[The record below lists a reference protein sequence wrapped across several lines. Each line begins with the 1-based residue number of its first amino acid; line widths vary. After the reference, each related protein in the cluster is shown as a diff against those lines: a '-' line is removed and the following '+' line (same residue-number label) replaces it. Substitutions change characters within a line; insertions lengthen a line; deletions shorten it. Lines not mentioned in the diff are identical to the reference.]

1 MADILAGLSWP
12 DLGATAILAIVFFM
26 VVTGR
31 LVPRATVEDLRAD
44 IQAMREA
51 NRALTDAN
59 RDLMELN
66 LRLTVAAETS
76 ADALTKL
83 KSAAQIQ
90 GGGDDQ

>member
-1 MADILAGLSWP
+1 MEWLGQISLPDIGATALLAVVVLMILAGK
-12 DLGATAILAIVFFM
+12 
-26 VVTGR
+26 

-66 LRLTVAAETS
+66 LRLTAAAETS

-83 KSAAQIQ
+83 KVAAQIQ